1 MTIASVQR
9 PVLTPRAAWVLATAS
24 KAFERLRNSHGYTR
38 CPEHRVDHTG
48 KTARSI
54 VINCALHAQTDQQ
67 RYLERAIAAARR
79 VVARLAPDPAAGG
92 AWVFYPGL
100 HDPRNNST
108 NIIDAGECV
117 DALASLLLHAGD
129 DLASEDRR
137 SIEQAIQLC
146 CDTYLLTNV
155 IDKPVVNQR
164 LWGAMGLAAAAAA
177 LDEPNWAR
185 AVQDSVA
192 GSLAEMRSDGSFAYV
207 RDSEL
212 LGEGVG
218 ISDLTVYYHSR
229 CVAFARYAL
238 RQIGAEAPFEDRLRD
253 GADFLAFVLRPDGVI
268 PLGLEGKRW
277 FWDADAE
284 VGSAPYGAYVL
295 AADGR
300 EALVPLAGRVAA
312 QSAAAL
318 GEGGMIDATQDAP
331 AFVCRYMH
339 TADLAWL
346 ARAHAAA
353 ELDDMPSNS
362 PAAGRAAQSVAPN
375 AGVARLESPRVCAL
389 VRTHKRPSD
398 RLVGGRIGGGGLV
411 YVGNARSGW
420 RNQLRFRSEPDIPEG
435 TWDVTP
441 GDSPKTLPD
450 WRQVLARR
458 ESRFLLHI
466 ARSHLR
472 ARRWLYAIRFVWRR
486 FGPPSWMASRRWLSS
501 HALEGQ
507 PAVGNNELTVE
518 SGVARCDGRAMAGV
532 RSRRTYRVD
541 ATAIAVTDQLESSE
555 RLSGVRY
562 WLPAAARKL
571 QVHADS
577 PWRQAR
583 EVIDFGTLPA
593 GMAVRVEYRI

>member
-1 MTIASVQR
+1 MTAVTAQR
-9 PVLTPRAAWVLATAS
+9 PTLTPRAAWVLATAS
-24 KAFERLRNSHGYTR
+24 NAFERHRSEHGYTR

-54 VINCALHAQTDQQ
+54 VINCALHAHTNQE
-67 RYLERAIAAARR
+67 RYLDRAVATARR
-79 VVARLAPDPAAGG
+79 VAARLAPDPAAGG
-92 AWVFYPGL
+92 AWVFFPGL

-117 DALASLLLHAGD
+117 DALASLLLHAGHE
-129 DLASEDRR
+129 LAAEERTSF
-137 SIEQAIQLC
+137 EQAIRLC

-155 IDKPVVNQR
+155 VDKPVVNQR
-164 LWGAMGLAAAAAA
+164 LWGAMGLASASAVF
-177 LDEPNWAR
+177 DEPAWAR

-207 RDSEL
+207 RDAAL

-229 CVAFARYAL
+229 CVAFARHAL
-238 RQIGAEAPFEDRLRD
+238 RHIDAESSFEERLRD

-300 EALVPLAGRVAA
+300 ETLLPLAGRVAA

-318 GEGGMIDATQDAP
+318 GEGGLIEATRDAP

-353 ELDDMPSNS
+353 ELDDLPSN
-362 PAAGRAAQSVAPN
+362 PPTAGRDASSVATD
-375 AGVARLESPRVCAL
+375 AGVARIESPRVCAL
-389 VRTHKRPSD
+389 VRTHKRSSD

-411 YVGNARSGW
+411 YVGNARNGW
-420 RNQLRFRSEPDIPEG
+420 RNQLRFRSEPEVPEG
-435 TWDVTP
+435 TWEIAPQSKRLV
-441 GDSPKTLPD
+441 LPA
-450 WRQVLARR
+450 WKQVLAVR

-466 ARSHLR
+466 ARTHAR
-472 ARRWLYAIRFVWRR
+472 AGRGRYALMFLWRH
-486 FGPPSWMASRRWLSS
+486 FGPPSWRASRHWLSS
-501 HALEGQ
+501 HAVHGHVEAADGSL
-507 PAVGNNELTVE
+507 VVE
-518 SGVARCDGRAMAGV
+518 SAVARADGR
-532 RSRRTYRVD
+532 T
-541 ATAIAVTDQLESSE
+541 
-555 RLSGVRY
+555 LSGVRTRRCFQAEGTHLSVCDQLETSTQLARVCY
-562 WLPAAARKL
+562 RLPVAAHDVDIEADGARRL
-571 QVHADS
+571 GRD
-577 PWRQAR
+577 
-583 EVIDFGTLPA
+583 VIAFGALAA
-593 GMAVRVEYRI
+593 GMTARVKYRI

>member
-1 MTIASVQR
+1 MTMVTAQR
-9 PVLTPRAAWVLATAS
+9 PALTPRAAWVLATAS
-24 KAFERLRNSHGYTR
+24 NAFERLLDQHGYTR

-54 VINCALHAQTDQQ
+54 VINCALHAHTNQGKYLDRAVATAQ
-67 RYLERAIAAARR
+67 RVA
-79 VVARLAPDPAAGG
+79 ARLAPDPAAGG
-92 AWVFYPGL
+92 AWVFFPGL

-117 DALASLLLHAGD
+117 DALASLLLHAGQE
-129 DLASEDRR
+129 LAAEDRT
-137 SIEQAIQLC
+137 SFEQAIRLC
-146 CDTYLLTNV
+146 CETYLLKNV

-164 LWGAMGLAAAAAA
+164 LWGAMGLSSAAVAF
-177 LDEPNWAR
+177 DEPAWAR

-207 RDSEL
+207 RDAAL
-212 LGEGVG
+212 LGEDVG

-229 CVAFARYAL
+229 CVAFARHAL
-238 RQIGAEAPFEDRLRD
+238 RQIDAEASFGERLRD
-253 GADFLAFVLRPDGVI
+253 GADFLAFVLRPDGVL

-300 EALVPLAGRVAA
+300 ETLLPLAGRVAA

-318 GEGGMIDATQDAP
+318 GDGGLIEATKAAP

-353 ELDDMPSNS
+353 ELDDLPSNP
-362 PAAGRAAQSVAPN
+362 PAAGRNTPSFAAD

-389 VRTHKRPSD
+389 LRTHKRPSD

-411 YVGNARSGW
+411 YVGNARNGW
-420 RNQLRFRSEPDIPEG
+420 RNQLRFRSEPEVPEG
-435 TWDVTP
+435 TWEIAPQSWRLV
-441 GDSPKTLPD
+441 LPA
-450 WRQVLARR
+450 WRQVLATR

-466 ARSHLR
+466 ARTHAR
-472 ARRWLYAIRFVWRR
+472 AGRGRYALMFLWRH
-486 FGPPSWMASRRWLSS
+486 FGPPGWWASRRWLSS
-501 HALEGQ
+501 HAVHGQ
-507 PAVGNNELTVE
+507 VVATGESLVVE
-518 SGVARCDGRAMAGV
+518 SGVARANGRALPGLRTRRRYQTEGTDLSV
-532 RSRRTYRVD
+532 R
-541 ATAIAVTDQLESSE
+541 DQLETSTH
-555 RLSGVRY
+555 LSGVCYR
-562 WLPAAARKL
+562 LPLAARDVEIK
-571 QVHADS
+571 ADVAR
-577 PWRQAR
+577 RQGR
-583 EVIDFGTLPA
+583 DVIAFGALAA
-593 GMAVRVEYRI
+593 GMTARVKYRI

>member
-1 MTIASVQR
+1 MTMATVQR

-24 KAFERLRNSHGYTR
+24 NAFERLRDDHGYTP

-54 VINCALHAQTDQQ
+54 VINCALHAHTDQD
-67 RYLERAIAAARR
+67 RYLTRAVATARR

-92 AWVFYPGL
+92 AWVFFPGL

-117 DALASLLLHAGD
+117 DALASLLQHAGD
-129 DLASEDRR
+129 DLAEDDRR
-137 SIEQAIQLC
+137 SIDEAIRLC

-164 LWGAMGLAAAAAA
+164 LWGAMGLAAASAA
-177 LDEPNWAR
+177 LDEPAWAR
-185 AVQDSVA
+185 TVQDSVA

-207 RDSEL
+207 RDAAL
-212 LGEGVG
+212 LGEGEG

-238 RQIGAEAPFEDRLRD
+238 RQVGAEAPFEDRLRD
-253 GADFLAFVLRPDGVI
+253 GADFLALILRPDGVM

-284 VGSAPYGAYVL
+284 VGSAPFGAYVL

-300 EALVPLAGRVAA
+300 EALLPLAGRVAA

-318 GEGGMIDATQDAP
+318 GETGLIDATKGGSAL
-331 AFVCRYMH
+331 VCPYMH

-353 ELDDMPSNS
+353 DLDDLPSNP
-362 PAAGRAAQSVAPN
+362 PAAARAAPSVAAD

-411 YVGNARSGW
+411 YVGSARSGW
-420 RNQLRFRSEPDIPEG
+420 RNQLRFRSEPEVSEG
-435 TWDVTP
+435 TWEITP
-441 GDSPKTLPD
+441 RSERVAWPV
-450 WRQVLARR
+450 WRPVLARR

-466 ARSHLR
+466 ARTH
-472 ARRWLYAIRFVWRR
+472 ARSGRVRYALMFLWRR
-486 FGPPSWMASRRWLSS
+486 FGPPNWRASSRWLSS
-501 HALEGQ
+501 HAVNGQ
-507 PAVGNNELTVE
+507 VEVADDALVVE
-518 SGVARCDGRAMAGV
+518 SGVARASGRALPGV
-532 RSRRTYRVD
+532 QTRRQYRAEGTDISVC
-541 ATAIAVTDQLESSE
+541 DQLETSTHLSSVCY
-555 RLSGVRY
+555 RL
-562 WLPAAARKL
+562 PIA
-571 QVHADS
+571 
-577 PWRQAR
+577 AR
-583 EVIDFGTLPA
+583 EVEIEADVAWRHGRDVIAFGVLADGTTA
-593 GMAVRVEYRI
+593 RVKYRI